1 MVKDQ
6 QFIPSKG
13 GINSTEVKILKQKNM
28 KLITNIK
35 KGSHKAWFPCSLTI
49 KSLLTGAFIM
59 AGIYSP
65 LRAQEAQFTK
75 PSWWFGAA
83 AGANF
88 NFYEGSTMELNS
100 ELIVPTVFHKG
111 NGIGL
116 YIAPL
121 IEYYKPE
128 TRLGLMLQAGYDSRK
143 GAFDQVNTPCNCPA
157 DLSTDLSYISFEPSL
172 RFAPFKS
179 SFYLYA
185 GPRFAYNMTKSFTYV
200 QGNNPAYPE
209 QIVIDPEVTG
219 DFSNMNEMLI
229 SGQIGAGVDIPLS
242 SQSNRTQFV
251 LSPFV
256 SFQPYFGQ
264 SPRSIETWNITT
276 IRAGAAIKLGSGR
289 KIETKPKETLP
300 AVVVVAGP
308 EVKFS
313 VNAPGNVQQELKV
326 KEVFPI
332 RNYVFFDLESTEI
345 PARYVL
351 LNKDQ
356 VKEFREDNLDSYAS
370 KNLSGRSDRQMNVYY
385 NILNILGDRMVKNPK
400 AGITLVGSSEK
411 GPADGRR
418 MSESIKT
425 YLVNVFGISGSRI
438 TTEGRT
444 KPVIAS
450 EQPGGTLEL
459 VLLREGDR
467 RVSIESNS
475 PVLLMEFQSG
485 PGAPLKPIELIV
497 VPEAPVESY
506 VAFEAKGGQEAY
518 TSWSME
524 LRDDKGVVQN
534 YGPYTEEKVTIPT
547 KTILGTRPEGDYK
560 VTMTGQTK
568 DGKTVKKEATTHV
581 VLWTPAKTEE
591 AMRFSVIYE
600 FNESSAIKIYDKYLT
615 EVVTPK
621 IPVGAKVVIRGYTDI
636 IGDETNNKVL
646 ALARANDV
654 RAIIEKSLKNAGRS
668 DVNFEVYGLG
678 EDQKTAPFAN
688 KFPEER
694 FYNRTVIIDIVP
706 AK

>member
-1 MVKDQ
+1 
-6 QFIPSKG
+6 
-13 GINSTEVKILKQKNM
+13 M
-28 KLITNIK
+28 KLINNNK
-35 KGSHKAWFPCSLTI
+35 WGSHKVWFSYSLTI
-49 KSLLTGAFIM
+49 KSFLISAFIM
-59 AGIYSP
+59 AGVYMP
-65 LRAQEAQFTK
+65 LGAQEAQFTR

-100 ELIVPTVFHKG
+100 ELTVPTVFHKG

-121 IEYYKPE
+121 VEYYKPD

-185 GPRFAYNMTKSFTYV
+185 GPRFAYNLTKSFTYQ

-209 QIVIDPEVTG
+209 QVIIAPEVKG
-219 DFSNMNEMLI
+219 DFSNMNEIQI

-242 SQSNRTQFV
+242 SQDHQTQFV

-264 SPRSIETWNITT
+264 LPRSIETWNITT
-276 IRAGAAIKLGSGR
+276 IRAGAAIKLGRGR
-289 KIETKPKETLP
+289 KIETTPRATLP
-300 AVVVVAGP
+300 EVVVVTGP

-313 VNAPGNVQQELKV
+313 VNAPGNVQSEVKV

-345 PARYVL
+345 PDRYVL
-351 LNKDQ
+351 LKKEQ
-356 VKEFREDNLDSYAS
+356 VKEFREDNLDSYSS

-385 NILNILGDRMVKNPK
+385 NILNILGDRMVKNPN

-411 GPADGRR
+411 GPADGRK
-418 MSESIKT
+418 MAESIKT

-475 PVLLMEFQSG
+475 PALLMEFQSG
-485 PGAPLKPIELIV
+485 PNAPLKPVELIV

-506 VAFEAKGGQEAY
+506 VAFESKGAEEAY
-518 TSWSME
+518 TSWSLE
-524 LRDDKGVVQN
+524 LRDEKGVVQN
-534 YGPYTEEKVTIPT
+534 YGPYTEEKVSIPT

-615 EVVTPK
+615 EVVMPK
-621 IPVGAKVVIRGYTDI
+621 IPVNAKVVIRGYTDI
-636 IGDETNNKVL
+636 IGDETNNKEL

-654 RAIIEKSLKNAGRS
+654 KGILEKALLKAGRS
-668 DVNFEVYGLG
+668 DVKFEVYGVG

-694 FYNRTVIIDIVP
+694 FYNRTVIIDVLP
-706 AK
+706 VK

>member
-1 MVKDQ
+1 
-6 QFIPSKG
+6 
-13 GINSTEVKILKQKNM
+13 M

-35 KGSHKAWFPCSLTI
+35 KGSRKAWFPCSLTI

-65 LRAQEAQFTK
+65 IRAQEAQFTK

-370 KNLSGRSDRQMNVYY
+370 SNLSGRSDRQMNVYY
-385 NILNILGDRMVKNPK
+385 NILNILGNRMILNPN
-400 AGITLVGSSEK
+400 ASITLVGSSEK